1 MSFRVFR
8 LAENGNAK
16 RRPKVDL
23 RKKARLLSART
34 GTCLSEGAQEFEEC
48 FLVRGFQLSEFFGD
62 VSGFATMAENGVE
75 KGDGSAIVHQARVQA
90 DTPKRSR
97 ADFIGGVVEF
107 GDGKISPGGLVHPL
121 AVVLQHSHDDAVASA
136 NIVEQE
142 VTVGM
147 KLFLA
152 ERGRDG
158 ESATVDFRSLGS
170 SRKCLYVANITA
182 NSIK

>member
-16 RRPKVDL
+16 RRAKVDL

-62 VSGFATMAENGVE
+62 VSGFAAMAEDGV
-75 KGDGSAIVHQARVQA
+75 KKRDGSAIVHQAGVQA
-90 DTPKRSR
+90 DTPERSG

-107 GDGKISPGGLVHPL
+107 GDGEIFPSGLVHPL
-121 AVVLQHSHDDAVASA
+121 AVMLQHGHDDTIAGA
-136 NIVEQE
+136 NIVEEE

-147 KLFLA
+147 KLLLP
-152 ERGRDG
+152 ERGRNG
-158 ESATVDFRSLGS
+158 ESATVDFCTLGS
-170 SRKCLYVANITA
+170 SRKCLHVANIA
-182 NSIK
+182 AYLVK